1 VLLNLAAAPSSCQ
14 AVRDAGI
21 AMVLQSLIHSVAA
34 ALSSRSGRR
43 SPRSQREVRD
53 TAACLSGAGFAPC
66 TAVRCETAFSPEC
79 AWLCLAGLEHQRP
92 MPCSYAKNTSTCLA
106 QRQLAGCLAFEGLP
120 CTHSYAATVVG
131 AVLCP

>member
-1 VLLNLAAAPSSCQ
+1 MQLWPRCHLQVLLNLAAAPGSCQ

-53 TAACLSGAGFAPC
+53 RM
-66 TAVRCETAFSPEC
+66 V
-79 AWLCLAGLEHQRP
+79 
-92 MPCSYAKNTSTCLA
+92 
-106 QRQLAGCLAFEGLP
+106 
-120 CTHSYAATVVG
+120 
-131 AVLCP
+131 